1 MPSPRH
7 ACIAG
12 IYEHPLRLAPD
23 HSVGRLHADVAH
35 GALQDAG
42 LSLDDVDGYF
52 CAGDAP
58 GLGSTSIIDYLG
70 LKRLSCIQTTEIG
83 GASYLAH
90 AGEAAAAIAAG
101 RCKVALVT
109 LAGRPKSEGSSGTKP
124 RNYGDTA
131 PDAEF
136 ERHYMP
142 TPLNS
147 YAMCAMRHMHE
158 FGTTAEQLAW
168 IKVAM
173 SHHAQHNPHAL
184 LRNLM
189 TVDDVLQSPR
199 VADPLRRA
207 DCCVVTDGGGA
218 IVVVHPDIAKNLHQP
233 LIEIVGMSAT
243 VKGQMGGQV
252 DLTYSATAW
261 CGPRAFEQ
269 AGITPADIR
278 YASIYDS
285 FTITVLMQL
294 EDLGFC
300 AKGLGGRFVADG
312 QLISGQGRLAVNTDG
327 GGLCSNHPANRG
339 GMTKIIEAVRQLRGQ
354 AHPRVQVPNLEFA
367 LANGIG
373 GFLGSRHG
381 AATLIMKRV

>member
-1 MPSPRH
+1 MANARN

-35 GALQDAG
+35 GALKDAG
-42 LSLDDVDGYF
+42 LSLTDVDAYF

-58 GLGSTSIIDYLG
+58 GLGPTSIIDYLG
-70 LKRLSCIQTTEIG
+70 LQRLECIQTTEIG
-83 GASYLAH
+83 GASYLSH
-90 AGEAAAAIAAG
+90 VGEAAAAIAAG

-124 RNYGDTA
+124 RNFGDTA
-131 PDAEF
+131 PDVEF
-136 ERHYMP
+136 ERHYLP

-184 LRNLM
+184 LRTPM
-189 TVDDVLQSPR
+189 TVEDVLQSPR

-218 IVVVHPDIAKNLHQP
+218 VVVVHPDIAKNLRQP
-233 LIEIVGMSAT
+233 LIEVVGMSAT

-252 DLTYSATAW
+252 DLTYSGAAW

-269 AGITPADIR
+269 AGITPNDIR

-300 AKGLGGRFVADG
+300 AKGQGGRFVADG
-312 QLISGQGRLAVNTDG
+312 QLIAGQGRLAVNTDG

-339 GMTKIIEAVRQLRGQ
+339 GMTKVIEAVRQLRGQ